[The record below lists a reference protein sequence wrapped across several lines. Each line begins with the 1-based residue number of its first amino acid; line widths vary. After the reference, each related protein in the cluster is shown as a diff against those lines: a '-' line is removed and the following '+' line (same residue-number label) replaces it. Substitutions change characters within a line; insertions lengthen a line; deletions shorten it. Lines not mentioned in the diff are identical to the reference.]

1 MSTQTRL
8 KRQELEEM
16 LNVLWDEIIEE
27 TQEFLAALTR
37 LRKAEPHSEAYDE
50 QWGRIA
56 AALFSLKLKADDAY
70 KLMEKI
76 EELEPQGQG
85 EAHT

>member
-1 MSTQTRL
+1 MTA

-16 LNVLWDEIIEE
+16 LSVLWDEIIEE

-37 LRKAEPHSEAYDE
+37 LHKAERGSEAYDE

-56 AALFSLKLKADDAY
+56 AALFSLKLKAEDAY
-70 KLMEKI
+70 KLMEK
-76 EELEPQGQG
+76 LEKLEIKERLATGQSK
-85 EAHT
+85 